1 MLNRESTPHSRAWH
15 IPHLITC
22 YSRLSRAPSAHPALS
37 TEGLHRTTDF
47 FYSLNRSQL
56 GSLRLQTHP
65 TISELWFSS
74 SAKRLAV
81 TPTSTVNTSQ
91 CFESQMVSNSREN
104 RLISCN
110 HLHLRKMVVLLKRIF
125 PKLNFFPCKG
135 TKKENLLVGL
145 MS

>member
-1 MLNRESTPHSRAWH
+1 M
-15 IPHLITC
+15 
-22 YSRLSRAPSAHPALS
+22 
-37 TEGLHRTTDF
+37 
-47 FYSLNRSQL
+47 
-56 GSLRLQTHP
+56 
-65 TISELWFSS
+65 FSS
-74 SAKRLAV
+74 SAKGLAV

-135 TKKENLLVGL
+135 TKKGKFISGL
-145 MS
+145 NVIKLQ